1 MAQAWLDKRV
11 PGMESEKGARG
22 ETGQATGTTAREL
35 LLGPSKERASRR
47 AGSTGYP
54 AGPGRTGQ
62 GQRHSDIPGCPQPKQ
77 GPLGASAR
85 PGWPCPCSLA
95 RRAPTEPFW
104 ASCCQA
110 ALAPGQAGGG
120 GGALAAAA
128 GPTASVSLNS
138 GPGDR
143 PVPAAGDPHPQPS
156 P

>member
-120 GGALAAAA
+120 VGGL
-128 GPTASVSLNS
+128 SLQ
-138 GPGDR
+138 
-143 PVPAAGDPHPQPS
+143 PQAQRRA
-156 P
+156 